1 MHRNIPVMS
10 DADSVYDPIQDSED
24 DEADLDGCMTPARE
38 QSDDG
43 MLDSRLFGIFLRLAD
58 EFYFLLLVLW

>member
-1 MHRNIPVMS
+1 MS
-10 DADSVYDPIQDSED
+10 DTDSVHDPIQDSED
-24 DEADLDGCMTPARE
+24 DETDGCMTPAKE

-43 MLDSRLFGIFLRLAD
+43 MLDSISFGIFLRLAD